1 MKNRH
6 GNGRS
11 FYGGFFVMEGDNT
24 VGSWEQAAGKSR
36 GGTPFC
42 RTLKIG
48 FPKRSSPRNTT

>member
-24 VGSWEQAAGKSR
+24 VGSWERAAGRQKQGWNPLLPDAEDWFS
-36 GGTPFC
+36 
-42 RTLKIG
+42 
-48 FPKRSSPRNTT
+48 